1 MLAYAGGSTRT
12 LVPSYSTIC
21 RPAFIPAPRLSQA
34 FIRWGFG
41 TVPGFAWIRCA
52 SFKPFGPLALV
63 QQALAAIIFAAL
75 CRFRGPALFH
85 GSRPS
90 SRLGAPCWPSGLTV
104 RRSRPP
110 TAAAELRALA
120 ILERL
125 LWFFH
130 SLNTTPIHLRPA
142 ALSSRTRNVFVAVA
156 LKASSIQGRCMV
168 RTTTT
173 TVSVLGVL
181 PTAAPTNSSEPHS
194 QTKTVWVVEESGVLF
209 LTKLLMKWQTERLDS
224 AGGSRNVGG
233 RTAVT
238 QRVSWAGQARPS
250 YLLWGLKPSK
260 QFKIQPGLPMATSGM
275 PFSRRSTKM
284 ARPRHTSFGVEP
296 AVQLAATKIATNG

>member
-1 MLAYAGGSTRT
+1 MAYGSNCAVKPTRI
-12 LVPSYSTIC
+12 L
-21 RPAFIPAPRLSQA
+21 R
-34 FIRWGFG
+34 
-41 TVPGFAWIRCA
+41 
-52 SFKPFGPLALV
+52 
-63 QQALAAIIFAAL
+63 AAYF
-75 CRFRGPALFH
+75 
-85 GSRPS
+85 
-90 SRLGAPCWPSGLTV
+90 
-104 RRSRPP
+104 
-110 TAAAELRALA
+110 RALA